1 MSGHPDDRRCDD
13 YEVEPFLVDVDP
25 DPDQCGM
32 AGHGS
37 VYITFKANV
46 LDPRMTL
53 SADCDYLEATV
64 HLTLDEADTM
74 CNDLANAAS
83 VVWQNMTR
91 QEFKEI
97 VNARRTTP
105 DGSPGPQAEG
115 G

>member
-1 MSGHPDDRRCDD
+1 MSGHPDDRRRDH

-25 DPDQCGM
+25 DPDQCGI

-53 SADCDYLEATV
+53 NADCDYLEATV

-91 QEFKEI
+91 QEFKRI
-97 VNARRTTP
+97 VDEARMTP
-105 DGSPGPQAEG
+105 DGPTGP
-115 G
+115 